1 MYTLQ
6 LRKHKSRFEDPK
18 GRYISHTLSCAVM
31 ASNANGIDLG
41 GAKRDDRRA
50 SPLGLSR
57 RAAQLLVLLGA
68 PLILFLV

>member
-1 MYTLQ
+1 
-6 LRKHKSRFEDPK
+6 
-18 GRYISHTLSCAVM
+18 M
-31 ASNANGIDLG
+31 ANANGIDLG